1 MVVSANIVGN
11 NQVDM
16 NDKLSRKLQLNIL
29 NIDYWQLDIG
39 QIVSVEW
46 IWLDELAV
54 IKEDANDG
62 KMRDEFVKIYLF
74 YNSN

>member
-1 MVVSANIVGN
+1 
-11 NQVDM
+11 
-16 NDKLSRKLQLNIL
+16 
-29 NIDYWQLDIG
+29 
-39 QIVSVEW
+39 VSVEW